1 MQINLEALVK
11 LHAQLEALKTTL
23 HFMAGACMDAHAA
36 NTHHTNSTEFAT
48 MDAAITKLERLV
60 DDGSGALDVITREN
74 TAWSRSH
81 RKQEVD

>member
-1 MQINLEALVK
+1 MQISHEALVR
-11 LHAQLEALKTTL
+11 LSGQLEALKTTL
-23 HFMAGACMDAHAA
+23 HFMAGVCMDAHAA

-74 TAWSRSH
+74 TAWSHATR
-81 RKQEVD
+81 QEVN

>member
-1 MQINLEALVK
+1 MQINHEALVR
-11 LHAQLEALKTTL
+11 LCGQLEALKTTL
-23 HFMAGACMDAHAA
+23 HFMAGVCMDAHAA

-74 TAWSRSH
+74 TAWSHATR
-81 RKQEVD
+81 QEVN

>member
-1 MQINLEALVK
+1 MQVNHDPLVR
-11 LHAQLEALKTTL
+11 LSGQLEALKTTL
-23 HFMAGACMDAHAA
+23 HFMAGVCMDAHAA

>member
-11 LHAQLEALKTTL
+11 LHGQLEALKTTL

-36 NTHHTNSTEFAT
+36 NTHHTNSTEFET

-60 DDGSGALDVITREN
+60 DDGSAALQR
-74 TAWSRSH
+74 A
-81 RKQEVD
+81 QAEVN